1 MTHETNNLDPFT
13 VGGWKASTDDR
24 QQVLALFQQW
34 IRAAQDAD
42 ATLDRNAAEY
52 DLALDRMTK
61 AENDIAA
68 CSGAEA
74 LAMKIFFLFRYEH
87 ANWAPEPYV
96 RMGEDQHDP
105 LFLAALRTAADLVP
119 EIEEF
124 AAPIFHEDAKL
135 IDADIRVTWA
145 RLVLAEGDPTNWSL
159 FPDGERR
166 RLASRLDKE
175 ETLAKALD
183 TIATTEAKT
192 PRGEAI
198 KAKYAGQ
205 PAPLAKSLAAA
216 EAEIAE
222 LRSRSNQLRAA
233 GDKSD
238 QPEIWDR
245 VFALDEWIA
254 TTAPTAFAEVAVK
267 LRRLADPKLG
277 IETGASEEDPV
288 SVRQVLAFIEAAL
301 GEGGAE

>member
-1 MTHETNNLDPFT
+1 MPRPELSLLA
-13 VGGWKASTDDR
+13 WKASTDDR

-42 ATLDRNAAEY
+42 ATVDKDGAEY
-52 DLALDRMTK
+52 DLALERMTK
-61 AENDIAA
+61 GENDIAA
-68 CSGAEA
+68 CRGPLA
-74 LAMKIFFLFRYEH
+74 LAMKTFFIFRYEH

-96 RMGEDQHDP
+96 RIGADEYDP
-105 LFLAALRTAADLVP
+105 LLLAALRDAADLVP

-183 TIATTEAKT
+183 TIATTEAKA

-198 KAKYAGQ
+198 KAKHEGQ
-205 PAPLAKSLAAA
+205 SRPAKSLAAA

-238 QPEIWDR
+238 QPECCAMR
-245 VFALDEWIA
+245 
-254 TTAPTAFAEVAVK
+254 
-267 LRRLADPKLG
+267 G
-277 IETGASEEDPV
+277 
-288 SVRQVLAFIEAAL
+288 
-301 GEGGAE
+301 